1 MFEVINRI
9 LKVFADNDLFE
20 EGVELIGSWCFSLY
34 QKHLGAKRF
43 PLVTQ
48 DVDFL
53 IPSPFHGKEHV
64 DFIKQLEDL
73 GFQSDFKRDG
83 SLFLWNADLKI
94 EFITVE
100 KGRGTDKAIMIKKLG
115 INAIPLRHVGFLLEN
130 PITIVDEGVK
140 VTVPAPERFCLQKL
154 IIASRR
160 KKPEKRLKDIQQA
173 VCTYVIVNP
182 KEIRILFCSL
192 PKKWRQ
198 DALRMLELASGEFP
212 LLREEIEKL
221 NSTLQK
227 D

>member
-1 MFEVINRI
+1 MVKVINRI
-9 LKVFADNDLFE
+9 LKVFSDNDLFE

-73 GFQSDFKRDG
+73 GFQSDFKSDG

-100 KGRGTDKAIMIKKLG
+100 KGRGTDKAIKIKKLG
-115 INAIPLRHVGFLLEN
+115 IDAIPLRHVGFLLEN
-130 PITIVDEGVK
+130 PITIVDEGIR

-160 KKPEKRLKDIQQA
+160 KKPEKRLKDLQQA
-173 VCTYVIVNP
+173 VCASVIVNS
-182 KEIRILFCSL
+182 KETQVLFRSL

-198 DALRMLELASGEFP
+198 DALRMLKFANEEFP

>member
-1 MFEVINRI
+1 MFEVIRRI

-34 QKHLGAKRF
+34 QKHLGAKKF

-83 SLFLWNADLKI
+83 SLFLWNSDLKI
-94 EFITVE
+94 EFITAE
-100 KGRGTDKAIMIKKLG
+100 KGRGTDKAIKIKKLG

-130 PITIVDEGVK
+130 PITIVDEGIK

-160 KKPEKRLKDIQQA
+160 KKPEKRLKDLQQA
-173 VCTYVIVNP
+173 VCTSVIVNP
-182 KEIRILFCSL
+182 KEIRVLFLSL

-198 DALRMLELASGEFP
+198 DALRMLELANGEFP